1 MKPSMK
7 RLSALRL
14 IWGDVNHANLLLF
27 EGNIMTTKDKD
38 RTPVAQ
44 ILETQCTKCK
54 LPLTHTVVL
63 HNAEGIVERVQ
74 CRTCGSEHKYHPE
87 KKKAA
92 KKAVKKP
99 RAKKTK
105 KPTAAD
111 IFEQLAEKFQEKKP
125 VPYTMEGSYKAD
137 DVIKHKTF
145 GKGIVT
151 GVSYQKMDVAFADA
165 PRMLVCDR

>member
-1 MKPSMK
+1 
-7 RLSALRL
+7 
-14 IWGDVNHANLLLF
+14 
-27 EGNIMTTKDKD
+27 MTKKDKD

-54 LPLTHTVVL
+54 LPLTHTVIL

-92 KKAVKKP
+92 KKKAAKKPVKKP
-99 RAKKTK
+99 RARKTK
-105 KPTAAD
+105 KPDAAA

-125 VPYTMEGSYKAD
+125 VLYTMQGSYKTD
-137 DVIKHKTF
+137 DVIDHKTF
-145 GKGIVT
+145 GKGFVT
-151 GVSYQKMDVAFADA
+151 EVSYQKMEVAFADA
-165 PRMLVCDR
+165 SRLLVCDR

>member
-1 MKPSMK
+1 
-7 RLSALRL
+7 
-14 IWGDVNHANLLLF
+14 
-27 EGNIMTTKDKD
+27 MTTKDKD

-92 KKAVKKP
+92 KKPVKKP
-99 RAKKTK
+99 RAKKAK

-111 IFEQLAEKFQEKKP
+111 IFEQLAQKFQEKKP
-125 VPYTMEGSYKAD
+125 VPYTM
-137 DVIKHKTF
+137 
-145 GKGIVT
+145 
-151 GVSYQKMDVAFADA
+151 
-165 PRMLVCDR
+165 